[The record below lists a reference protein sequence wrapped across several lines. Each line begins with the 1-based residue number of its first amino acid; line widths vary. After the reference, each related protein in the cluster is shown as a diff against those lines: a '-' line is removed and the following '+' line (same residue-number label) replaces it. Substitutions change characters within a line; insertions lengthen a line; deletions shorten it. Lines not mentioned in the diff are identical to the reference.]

1 MRKLKILLHPI
12 VVLVAAQLAWLSLL
26 GLWIY
31 WFVSNNIIFKLA
43 KDRVPIKIFSQSAN
57 IITFVVGL
65 VLLVGIL
72 FGIYFIFIIHNKQ
85 KNLNK
90 LYDNFIANVTHEL
103 KSPLTAIQLYLE
115 TLKKRDV
122 PREKQIEFLDLM
134 MRDAN
139 RLKGLINSILD
150 ISRLEQKKIAYDFR
164 VYSMQPIIHSYIE
177 NAYDQFKI
185 PREAITVNGEVNC
198 QCVIDRDA
206 LRIVFNNLIDN
217 AIKYSKQS
225 VKIDIHSYSTIKKL
239 IIEFQDNGIGMS
251 KKAQKKAF
259 KKFQRMYQKD
269 IPSVKGTGLGLYWVK
284 EIIKYHGGKVSVQSE
299 GQNKGTMF
307 KIELPIYRTSKKR
320 YINHLLKIAKQR
332 EQEDV

>member
-269 IPSVKGTGLGLYWVK
+269 IPTVKGTGLGLYWVK

-299 GQNKGTMF
+299 GKNKGTMF